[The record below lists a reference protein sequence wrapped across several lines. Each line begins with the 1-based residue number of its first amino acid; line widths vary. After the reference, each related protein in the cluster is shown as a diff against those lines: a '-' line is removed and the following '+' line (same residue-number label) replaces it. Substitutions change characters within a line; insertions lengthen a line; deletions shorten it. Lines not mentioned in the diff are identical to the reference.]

1 MQAGLRHDTPRAA
14 APAQNRTAQ
23 RRCIVTGD
31 VRPREELLRFVVD
44 PSGRLIPDIT
54 GRAPGRG
61 IWVTPGHEHLRT
73 AVSRKLFARA
83 ARQAVQVD
91 PELDEA
97 VERLLAARCVEL
109 IGLARRA
116 GQSVS
121 GFEKVRALLKHGEA
135 GILLAA
141 SDGAPDGREKLRR
154 LAPALPLVECL
165 TSAELGVAFGRDHA
179 VHAVLAPG
187 ALAGKFE
194 IEARKL
200 AGFRAQRS

>member
-23 RRCIVTGD
+23 RRCIVTGE
-31 VRPREELLRFVVD
+31 VRAREDLLRFVVD

-61 IWVTPGHEHLRT
+61 IWLTPDREHLRT

-91 PELDEA
+91 PELAETL
-97 VERLLAARCVEL
+97 ERLLAARCVEL

-116 GQSVS
+116 GQAVS
-121 GFEKVRALLKHGEA
+121 GFEKVRALLKQGEA
-135 GILLAA
+135 AVLLAA
-141 SDGAPDGREKLRR
+141 SDGAQDGREKLRR
-154 LAPALPLVECL
+154 LAPALPLVDSL
-165 TSAELGVAFGRDHA
+165 TSTELGRAFGRDHA
-179 VHAVLAPG
+179 VHAVLARG

-194 IEARKL
+194 LEARKL
-200 AGFRAQRS
+200 VGFRA

>member
-14 APAQNRTAQ
+14 ATAQGRTAQ

-44 PSGRLIPDIT
+44 PSGRVIPDIA

-61 IWVTPGHEHLRT
+61 IWLTPEREHLRK
-73 AVSRKLFARA
+73 AVARKLFARA
-83 ARQAVQVD
+83 ARRAVDVD
-91 PELDEA
+91 PDLDRI
-97 VERLLAARCVEL
+97 VEGLLLGRCIEL

-116 GQSVS
+116 GQAVA
-121 GFEKVRALLKHGEA
+121 GYEKVRARLKEGAAAVLLE
-135 GILLAA
+135 A

-154 LAPALPLVECL
+154 LAPELAVADCL
-165 TSAELGVAFGRDHA
+165 TSEELGRAFGREQA

-187 ALAGKFE
+187 ALARKFE
-194 IEARKL
+194 LEARKL
-200 AGFRAQRS
+200 KNFRA